1 MADTSGAGNMDS
13 GVVATRREIGTRY
26 AMNIGCLAAPTPNPI
41 AFITDLRRGLT
52 VKRFTGSTVGT
63 TLLSAK
69 LRGLL
74 GTKIEADS
82 AAILGSLLQ
91 KPIAVLDLSDHQ
103 KRALAAIDISTLGQ
117 ALSSTEDDFMRADYI
132 GPKRSRKI
140 KNVVTAAVIEYLRG
154 RWGARHCCPKLCR

>member
-1 MADTSGAGNMDS
+1 VEDRVADTSGAGNMDS

-52 VKRFTGSTVGT
+52 VKRFTEYGGNYTSFGEIARTVGD
-63 TLLSAK
+63 
-69 LRGLL
+69 
-74 GTKIEADS
+74 KIEADS

-140 KNVVTAAVIEYLRG
+140 KNVVTAAVIEYLSG
-154 RWGARHCCPKLCR
+154 